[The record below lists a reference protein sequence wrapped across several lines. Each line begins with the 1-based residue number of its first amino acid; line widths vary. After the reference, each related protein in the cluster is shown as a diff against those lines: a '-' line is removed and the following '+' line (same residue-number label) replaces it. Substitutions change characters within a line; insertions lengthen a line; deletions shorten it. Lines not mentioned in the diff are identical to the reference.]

1 MRKRSQTTE
10 PTAREAA
17 LQVLAQ
23 WRELGNPPRVPERDD
38 LLWQH
43 MEPRQRATAFDLLQG
58 VLRSRGLLDHIIE
71 QLLDKPIGGLEN
83 AVRAALELGAYQAL
97 LQSNVADYALVDSS
111 VELVRLAGKPR
122 AAGLVNAILRG
133 LLRLEPRNEPFAALR
148 DDAFPVGVGRQV
160 RFNRRVF
167 PSPQADA
174 AEHLSVVCSYP
185 KPLVQMLLQAYGP
198 VVTLRI
204 LTAGNLRPMV
214 LLRDDGA
221 GKKDLGGL
229 VEHQQKGWLAATD
242 GWTPAVARQVAAGK
256 LSPQDPTA
264 GLAVESLCAAIK
276 TVPAQG
282 GPRPL
287 VLLDLCAGKGT
298 KTIQLALRRP
308 GDIVLATDIAPL
320 KLEFLRGRAKQ
331 LGLHKVRI
339 NLLEEVL
346 IDHHAFDAVLVD
358 VPCSNTGVMARR
370 VQTRW
375 RWPGLDRKALQRQQ
389 LTLLTQAQKLL
400 RAGGVLAYSTCS
412 VDPCENGDL
421 VRKWL
426 ELQQDAP
433 WRIVHE
439 QMSLPAATDDP
450 AARCDGG
457 YICVLAAAGQP
468 AV

>member
-1 MRKRSQTTE
+1 MRDRSQVTE

-23 WRELGNPPRVPERDD
+23 WQEVGNPPRVPDRDD

-58 VLRSRGLLDHIIE
+58 VLRSRGLLDHVIE
-71 QLLDKPIGGLEN
+71 QLLDKPIGGLEHV
-83 AVRAALELGAYQAL
+83 VRAALELGAYQAL
-97 LQSNVADYALVDSS
+97 LQSNVTDYSLVDSS

-133 LLRLEPRNEPFAALR
+133 LLRLEPRAEPFVALR

-160 RFNRRVF
+160 RFNRRMF
-167 PSPQADA
+167 PSPQGDVAG
-174 AEHLSVVCSYP
+174 HLAVVCSYP

-204 LTAGNLRPMV
+204 LIAGNLRPVV

-221 GKKDLGGL
+221 NTQDLGGL
-229 VEHQQKGWLAATD
+229 VQHQQKGWLAATD
-242 GWTPAVARQVAAGK
+242 GWTLAVAGQVAAGK

-276 TVPAQG
+276 AVPPDGA
-282 GPRPL
+282 PRPL
-287 VLLDLCAGKGT
+287 ALLDLCAGKGT
-298 KTIQLALRRP
+298 KTIQLAMRRA
-308 GDIVLATDIAPL
+308 GDIVVATDIAPL
-320 KLEFLRGRAKQ
+320 KLELLRGRARQ
-331 LGLHKVRI
+331 LGLHRVRI

-375 RWPGLDRKALQRQQ
+375 RWPKLDRKVLQRQQ
-389 LTLLTQAQKLL
+389 LMLLTQAQKLL
-400 RAGGVLAYSTCS
+400 RAGGILVYSTCS
-412 VDPCENGDL
+412 IDPCENGDL
-421 VRKWL
+421 VRQWL
-426 ELQQDAP
+426 ELQQRSP

-450 AARCDGG
+450 AERCDGG
-457 YICVLAAAGQP
+457 YVCVLAAAGQL